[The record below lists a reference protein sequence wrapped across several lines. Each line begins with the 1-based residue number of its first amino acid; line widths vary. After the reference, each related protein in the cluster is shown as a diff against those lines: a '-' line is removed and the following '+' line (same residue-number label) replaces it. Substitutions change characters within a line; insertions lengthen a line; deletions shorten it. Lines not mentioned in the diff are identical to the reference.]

1 MQREVTT
8 MEKVIVRLTALDF
21 VTRDVNKDFDS
32 AFCQVTGWINEHAK
46 CDPGTAYTIEE
57 VAKLFDILFNMYQG
71 RAEGSEGN
79 GK

>member
-1 MQREVTT
+1 

-32 AFCQVTGWINEHAK
+32 AFCQVTSWINEHAK

-71 RAEGSEGN
+71 RAEGSKDN
-79 GK
+79 GE